1 VVDDNSGKTGNR
13 RHGLRT
19 SLVERAVERLS
30 AERGAGGSKNAVP
43 VPPALSE
50 AAPPQP
56 PASSSEDVHV
66 ADGAAAPGLEASSGS
81 VIVESPQP
89 PAAPDDPGPAG
100 EPAEV
105 ASNGRRRRSR
115 VVKIDRAN
123 MAARGIVT
131 PEAKRNRTVEEFRLI
146 KRMVLSQRWDVQGA
160 PGNTIVVTSA
170 LPAEGK
176 TTTAINL
183 AMSITAE
190 EDLRVVLVDADF
202 IKPDALRQLGVSAD
216 KGLIDV
222 LQDPSID
229 IGDVMLRTDI
239 DKLSL
244 IPAGQLHDRCTEFLA
259 SARMDSL
266 VKELSSRYEDRILIF
281 DSPPILATSESVA
294 LTSHMGQ
301 VVFVVQAGRT
311 KRESVDSALELIG
324 ERAQLSLILNRTTG
338 GFGKT
343 DFGAYYSSYYYG
355 YGGKG
360 DQPGQAAG

>member
-1 VVDDNSGKTGNR
+1 MVDETPGKTGGVR
-13 RHGLRT
+13 RNARA

-30 AERGAGGSKNAVP
+30 AGRGADAKPKVEPLPEVLAE
-43 VPPALSE
+43 VPPPLPTGDDRAQEATGALARE
-50 AAPPQP
+50 AA
-56 PASSSEDVHV
+56 S
-66 ADGAAAPGLEASSGS
+66 
-81 VIVESPQP
+81 
-89 PAAPDDPGPAG
+89 G
-100 EPAEV
+100 EPAGAGAGAAHAP
-105 ASNGRRRRSR
+105 ASDGIEPTPEQAGRRRLRAKF
-115 VVKIDRAN
+115 VKIDQ
-123 MAARGIVT
+123 AALAGRGIVM

-146 KRMVLSQRWDVQGA
+146 KRMVLAQRWDIQGT

-202 IKPDALRQLGVSAD
+202 IKPDALRQLGVSAST
-216 KGLIDV
+216 GLIDV
-222 LQDPSID
+222 LQDPSMD
-229 IGDVMLRTDI
+229 IGDVLLRTNI

-244 IPAGQLHDRCTEFLA
+244 IPAGQLHDRCTELLA

-266 VKELSSRYEDRILIF
+266 IKELSSRYEDRILIF
-281 DSPPILATSESVA
+281 DSPPILATTESVA

-311 KRESVDSALELIG
+311 KRESVNSALELIG
-324 ERAQLSLILNRTTG
+324 ERPNLGLVLNRATG

-343 DFGAYYSSYYYG
+343 DFGAYYSAYYYG
-355 YGGKG
+355 YGDSSRQA
-360 DQPGQAAG
+360 DQPAG